1 MYKKQWQYTCTDM
14 AERQLSKALSNAASE
29 SMQYVL
35 AFVQVKFVAVCRNI
49 LVLNIGP
56 TG

>member
-1 MYKKQWQYTCTDM
+1 MT
-14 AERQLSKALSNAASE
+14 ERQLSNTLSNADSE

-35 AFVQVKFVAVCRNI
+35 AFVQVKFVAVCRYV

-56 TG
+56 TS